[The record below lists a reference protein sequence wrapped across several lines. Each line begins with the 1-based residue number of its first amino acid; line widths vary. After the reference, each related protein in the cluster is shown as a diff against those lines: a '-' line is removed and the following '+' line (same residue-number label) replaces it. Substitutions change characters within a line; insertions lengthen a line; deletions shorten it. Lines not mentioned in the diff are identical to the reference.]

1 MLDSTHV
8 PMVLRIALEAGLHAE
23 RAQVAPSSWMAAQML
38 PWATDGT
45 DLEKHMDFERARS
58 GFMGGH
64 ACALRA
70 PAFPAL
76 VNENRDTTST
86 LVRRVCVRA
95 LLVVRAWWHNSRN
108 LYMLI
113 HERNHHW
120 CVVA

>member
-58 GFMGGH
+58 GFRGGH
-64 ACALRA
+64 ACALGV
-70 PAFPAL
+70 PPPPAL
-76 VNENRDTTST
+76 VNENRDAASTSVPR
-86 LVRRVCVRA
+86 VRVRA
-95 LLVVRAWWHNSRN
+95 LLVVRAWRQNSRN

-113 HERNHHW
+113 HERNHH
-120 CVVA
+120 